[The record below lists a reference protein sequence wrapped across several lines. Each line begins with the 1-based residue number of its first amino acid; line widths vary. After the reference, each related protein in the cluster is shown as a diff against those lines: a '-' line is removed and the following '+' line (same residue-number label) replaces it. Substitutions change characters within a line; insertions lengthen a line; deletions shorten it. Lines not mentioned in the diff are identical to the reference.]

1 MFFIIMQRTR
11 ISPAQ
16 NAEQNLPAVQCS
28 LSVLQN
34 MRWNRA
40 ARHRRSMRTRLQFKA
55 FHPPCSGMAP
65 ALFAQLLPKAFT
77 RGNAPRQILI

>member
-1 MFFIIMQRTR
+1 
-11 ISPAQ
+11 
-16 NAEQNLPAVQCS
+16 
-28 LSVLQN
+28 
-34 MRWNRA
+34 
-40 ARHRRSMRTRLQFKA
+40 MRTRLQFKA